1 MRKKDRTLELFGI
14 TFRQLFVLAEAPTTE
29 MQLALMR
36 LAMREV
42 ETSHYSAR
50 LCAAND

>member
-1 MRKKDRTLELFGI
+1 MRKKDKTLELFGK

-36 LAMREV
+36 LAMREF
-42 ETSHYSAR
+42 ETSHFSAR